1 MSKTL
6 SGIAITGAPALLE
19 RKPVKWVLS
28 RLAAAARGIGVT
40 SPDDGVQP
48 AVELVLLEPDDLL
61 RLKSIG
67 LKAPAEESESY
78 SLRIDRT
85 ESGGRRISIAA
96 SDDRGYVYAICEI
109 EAQIQADGLDG
120 LQPGFED
127 SQTPAVPVRGIQR
140 NFSSVH
146 ADTQWFHDRQ
156 FWVEY
161 LDHLA
166 AQRFNRFHLALGMQ
180 YNYGTGWESRTAT
193 DNYLVFA
200 YPFLLDVPGFQV
212 RAEGVSE
219 PERNRNLDALA
230 YIAQETQRRGMSFQL
245 GLWNH
250 AYDFGYD
257 SKHWYPILGISPEI
271 HADYSAEAIK
281 MLLER
286 IPEIE
291 GVTFRV
297 HHEGG
302 VHEEGHEM
310 FWGKVF
316 DSISSVGRP
325 IEVDMHAKGVDQ
337 ALLDAAA
344 KPNIRTTISAK
355 YWAEHMGL
363 PYHQASIRPHERKP
377 LNFSGKDTSITG
389 VTDGARRFTRYGY
402 ADYLNE
408 DRTTDV
414 IFRMWPGTQ
423 KLFLWGDPAIASGF
437 GRYATFGGSRGV
449 EFCEPLTF
457 KGRRGTGEP
466 GKRDP
471 YEQDDLR
478 LGVHDWRKYRYT
490 YALWGRLLYNPEADP
505 STWRRVLRA
514 DYGDAAPHF
523 EVALAQLSRV
533 LPLVTVVHGVSG
545 ANNFYSPEMYVDL
558 PISAWK
564 VSMHYS
570 WDTPQPGT
578 WEGVSPFDPETFYGI
593 GEFADAALHGR
604 LTPKYTPLEV
614 ASWLDAMV
622 REGEAA
628 LAKTERYAP
637 ENNPQAQR
645 TIIDL
650 QVIAQLGR
658 FFAGKF
664 RAAVEYAF
672 FQRTGNAEYLQE
684 SIRILQEAQAAYAS
698 IPGLVRGVYQ
708 EDIAFGVG
716 ISDRGS
722 WSDRIMA
729 MREDLHLLNREL
741 QRAQGGSDSESTVH
755 IERRSQRWAAVAQF
769 AAASPYKRGESLN
782 VCLVTSDSAISGAVL
797 RYRHVNQAEDF
808 ETVEMERTG
817 DGFEAAIPGD
827 YTSSP
832 YPLMYLAEVR
842 RDQEQPV
849 FVPAFNDSL
858 SNQPYIVVHS
868 SNWEGAQVDTSDDIR

>member
-1 MSKTL
+1 MSKTSKSL
-6 SGIAITGAPALLE
+6 SGIAITGAPGLLE
-19 RKPVKWVLS
+19 GNPLQWVLG
-28 RLAAAARGIGVT
+28 RLENAAIQAGLASPGRGVEQAVEVVLLA
-40 SPDDGVQP
+40 PDDVKGWES
-48 AVELVLLEPDDLL
+48 A
-61 RLKSIG
+61 G
-67 LKAPAEESESY
+67 LTPPSTESESY
-78 SLRIDRT
+78 SLRIDVN

-96 SDDRGYVYAICEI
+96 ADDRGYAYAIGEI
-109 EAQIQADGLDG
+109 EARIHDDGFAG
-120 LQPGFED
+120 LPPGFED
-127 SQTPAVPVRGIQR
+127 SQKPAVPVRGIQR

-146 ADTQWFHDRQ
+146 EDSQWFHDRQ

-200 YPFLLDVPGFQV
+200 YPFLLDVPGYHV

-219 PERNRNLDALA
+219 ADRNRNFDALA
-230 YIAQETQRRGMSFQL
+230 FIAQETRRRGMSFQL

-271 HADYSAEAIK
+271 HADYSAAAVK
-281 MLLER
+281 LLLER
-286 IPEIE
+286 IPEID

-302 VHEEGHEM
+302 VHEEGHEI

-316 DSISSVGRP
+316 DSMSSVGRP
-325 IEVDMHAKGVDQ
+325 LEVDMHAKGVDQ

-363 PYHQASIRPHERKP
+363 AYHQASIRQRERTP
-377 LNFSGKDTSITG
+377 LNFPGKDKSITG

-408 DRTTDV
+408 DRTNDV

-423 KLFLWGDPAIASGF
+423 KLLLWGDPALASGF

-471 YEQDDLR
+471 YERDDLR

-505 STWRRVLRA
+505 SVWQRVLRS

-533 LPLVTVVHGVSG
+533 LPLVTAVHGVSG

-564 VSMHYS
+564 LSTHYS
-570 WDTPQPGT
+570 WDTPQPAT
-578 WEGVSPFDPETFYGI
+578 WEGVSPFDPETFYSI
-593 GEFADAALHGR
+593 GEYADAALVGR

-614 ASWLDAMV
+614 ASWIDAMV
-622 REGEAA
+622 REGEDA
-628 LAKTERYAP
+628 LAKTDESAL
-637 ENNPQAQR
+637 EDNPQAQR

-650 QVIAQLGR
+650 RIIAQLGR

-672 FQRTGNAEYLQE
+672 FRRTGDAEYLKQ
-684 SIRILQEAQAAYAS
+684 SIGLLQEAHAAYAS
-698 IPGLVRGVYQ
+698 IPGLFRGVYQ

-729 MREDLHLLNREL
+729 MREDLHLLTAEL
-741 QRAQGGSDSESTVH
+741 KRGQSGADNEFPVH
-755 IERRSQRWAAVAQF
+755 IERRSDRWAAVAQF
-769 AAASPYKRGESLN
+769 ATTLPFQRGDPFN
-782 VCLVTSDSAISGAVL
+782 VCLVTSESEISGAVL

-808 ETVEMERTG
+808 ETVEMVRTG
-817 DGFEAAIPGD
+817 EGFEAVIPGN
-827 YTSSP
+827 YTASP

-842 RDQEQPV
+842 RDHEQPV

-858 SNQPYIVVHS
+858 SNQPYVVVHS
-868 SNWEGAQVDTSDDIR
+868 STGRTAE